1 MFYRPDFV
9 HKYISQKEM
18 FYFMVPHSYNTQN
31 SQFMIRNDLV
41 TVDRLDNMKS
51 RSIDTRTMMSI
62 TKEEVEHLILNNYC
76 QPGMKHH

>member
-1 MFYRPDFV
+1 M
-9 HKYISQKEM
+9 
-18 FYFMVPHSYNTQN
+18 
-31 SQFMIRNDLV
+31 

-76 QPGMKHH
+76 QPGMKSISFDVKNVIRDEP